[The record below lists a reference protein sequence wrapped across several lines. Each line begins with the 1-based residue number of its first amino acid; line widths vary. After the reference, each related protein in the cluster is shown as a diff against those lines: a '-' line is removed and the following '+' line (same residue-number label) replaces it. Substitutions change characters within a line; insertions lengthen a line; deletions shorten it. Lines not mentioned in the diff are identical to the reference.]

1 MCITSVMGLHGCDF
15 VYVYST
21 CFSVWLDLCFVSR
34 DDIAP
39 KPKVKKK
46 GKKTKFKSL
55 KKGALV
61 SKSISVREESSIEPM
76 SIEDDVFYDD
86 TVTSSDALSP
96 CSTQDKRRRPASD
109 DEEQK
114 SRKKSKKTKASDL
127 GNMILYPKSS
137 GKHQDE
143 LNDNDFFDIE
153 MKQISRN
160 KTRGKLSIS
169 IMPLKRVFTIK
180 PPEKLKKKGNIG
192 SKDFLPSPDLWSPK
206 EDAALCAAIHEY
218 GPNWNLAS
226 EILYGMSDGGS
237 YRGRFRHPVHCS
249 ERLRE
254 LIQRYVFSVSDVSN
268 NDKAVAIGSGK
279 GLLRVTEVC

>member
-1 MCITSVMGLHGCDF
+1 M
-15 VYVYST
+15 
-21 CFSVWLDLCFVSR
+21 FSLSR
-34 DDIAP
+34 DDVTP
-39 KPKVKKK
+39 KPKLKKK
-46 GKKTKFKSL
+46 GKKAKFKSL

-76 SIEDDVFYDD
+76 SIDDDLIYDD

-96 CSTQDKRRRPASD
+96 CSAQEKKRRPASD

-114 SRKKSKKTKASDL
+114 SRKKSKKSKASDP

-143 LNDNDFFDIE
+143 LKDNGFFDIE
-153 MKQISRN
+153 MKQINRN
-160 KTRGKLSIS
+160 KARGKLSIPN
-169 IMPLKRVFTIK
+169 MPVKRVFTLK
-180 PPEKLKKKGNIG
+180 PEKIKKKGNVW

-254 LIQRYVFSVSDVSN
+254 LIQRYVLSVNDVTN
-268 NDKAVAIGSGK
+268 NDKAVGISSGK
-279 GLLRVTEVC
+279 GLLRVTEVHLAALSLFLSLSTY